1 MFNFLFIFWVL
12 YSYIEL
18 KLWCLTSECWLY
30 IIWIRL
36 LTSTSSPSL
45 LRIHNTR
52 ILSLC
57 SCIMI
62 HACLCQQLCQK
73 IKIII
78 IIKKPCSLEFIR
90 VVDKTHQ
97 QFFFQI
103 VKLFCFVFCFNSLS
117 LSLSLSLSFYF
128 FFFVFF
134 FLIHA
139 LTIICCN
146 IGSACGPTQNI
157 YTNTLRSL
165 FIHFKMLVLFKK
177 IKFLRKHHLMH
188 CF

>member
-1 MFNFLFIFWVL
+1 MSL
-12 YSYIEL
+12 SATML
-18 KLWCLTSECWLY
+18 K
-30 IIWIRL
+30 
-36 LTSTSSPSL
+36 
-45 LRIHNTR
+45 N
-52 ILSLC
+52 
-57 SCIMI
+57 
-62 HACLCQQLCQK
+62 K
-73 IKIII
+73 FKKK
-78 IIKKPCSLEFIR
+78 KKPCSLEFIR
-90 VVDKTHQ
+90 VVDKTYQ

-117 LSLSLSLSFYF
+117 LSLSLSLFLFLFLF
-128 FFFVFF
+128 FS

-177 IKFLRKHHLMH
+177 INFLREHHLMH
-188 CF
+188 YF